1 MKQRE
6 RGVFRWILEEK
17 RKEKTAQFDSDWLTW
32 LAGRG
37 RAGVSIW
44 HYFSLLFFYIY
55 LLWIFFCGKPE
66 GSYILYLSWCTTAT
80 LRHFY
85 PIPLDQGQKNNQS
98 ISLSV
103 PFQLVL
109 SAISI
114 LQHSYRPPTL
124 TRFYSEIYLPSGS
137 VEDPRHLLA
146 RSTVLPE
153 HPGNRVSYS
162 CELYPTVDGLWYRTV

>member
-1 MKQRE
+1 MD
-6 RGVFRWILEEK
+6 G
-17 RKEKTAQFDSDWLTW
+17 
-32 LAGRG
+32 LASAFGTTL
-37 RAGVSIW
+37 ACFSSI
-44 HYFSLLFFYIY
+44 FTLDL
-55 LLWIFFCGKPE
+55 LLWQTRG
-66 GSYILYLSWCTTAT
+66 ILYLSWCTQCTTAT

-153 HPGNRVSYS
+153 HPRNRVPYS
-162 CELYPTVDGLWYRTV
+162 CELYPTVDGL